1 MTHRVLLFA
10 VLVALNAPNARA
22 EEGTTTSADEAAIRK
37 NVQASV
43 EAFNRH
49 DAKAMAALWS
59 PEAIYVNR
67 TTGERVMGRTEIEKQ
82 YAAQFQA
89 DAKSKLAIDVDTIDF
104 VSPNVAIERGTA
116 KVIGGDEPANEL
128 DYSAVHVKRDG
139 QWLLDRVTEDEIM
152 PVISNYE
159 HLKDLEWMVGTWIDN
174 DPDAGVQVTTE
185 CQWAKNQNFM
195 TRAFS
200 ISLGDKIA
208 ISGMQI
214 IGWDPSEKKVRSW
227 VFDSDGGFGEAVWQ
241 RKDNRWFIQ
250 QSGVLPDGGKSS
262 QINVMTKLDDNTFTW
277 QITNREIDGV
287 VQPNTEEVVVVRV
300 AD

>member
-1 MTHRVLLFA
+1 MIALIA
-10 VLVALNAPNARA
+10 VATRA
-22 EEGTTTSADEAAIRK
+22 EDGKPSPDEAAIRK

-59 PEAIYVNR
+59 PEAVYVNR
-67 TTGERVMGRTEIEKQ
+67 TSGERVVGRAEIEKQ
-82 YAAQFQA
+82 YAAQFEA
-89 DAKSKLAIDVDTIDF
+89 DAKSKLAIDVDAIDF

-116 KVIGGDEPANEL
+116 KVINGDEPASEL

-139 QWLLDRVTEDEIM
+139 VWLLDRVTEDEIV

-159 HLKDLEWMVGTWIDN
+159 HLKDLEWMVGTWVDN

-200 ISLGDKIA
+200 IALGDDISM
-208 ISGMQI
+208 SGMQI
-214 IGWDPSEKKVRSW
+214 IGWDPSEKKIRSW
-227 VFDSDGGFGEAVWQ
+227 VFDSDGGFGEGEWQ
-241 RKDNRWFIQ
+241 RKDNRWFIKQ
-250 QSGVLPDGGKSS
+250 VGVLPDGGQSS

-277 QITNREIDGV
+277 QSINREIDGV
-287 VQPNTEEVVVVRV
+287 VQPNTDEIVVVRA

>member
-1 MTHRVLLFA
+1 MSHRVLSLSIM
-10 VLVALNAPNARA
+10 VALLAVTARA
-22 EEGTTTSADEAAIRK
+22 EDGKPSPDEAVIRK

-59 PEAIYVNR
+59 PEAVYVNR
-67 TTGERVMGRTEIEKQ
+67 TTGERVVGRVEIEKQ

-89 DAKSKLAIDVDTIDF
+89 DAKSKLAIDVDAIDF

-116 KVIGGDEPANEL
+116 KVINGDEPASEL

-139 QWLLDRVTEDEIM
+139 VWLLDRVTEDEIM

-159 HLKDLEWMVGTWIDN
+159 HLKDLEWMVGTWVDN
-174 DPDAGVQVTTE
+174 DPDGGVQVTTE

-200 ISLGDKIA
+200 ISFGDEISM
-208 ISGMQI
+208 SGMQI
-214 IGWDPSEKKVRSW
+214 IGWDPSEKKIRSW
-227 VFDSDGGFGEAVWQ
+227 VFDSDGGFGEGVWQ
-241 RKDNRWFIQ
+241 RKDNRWFINQ
-250 QSGVLPDGGKSS
+250 AGVLPDGGKSS
-262 QINVMTKLDDNTFTW
+262 QINVMTKLDDSTFTW
-277 QITNREIDGV
+277 QSINREIDGV
-287 VQPNTEEVVVVRV
+287 VQPNTDEVVVVR
-300 AD
+300 AAN